1 MSLSP
6 HCSVPN
12 STCVHGVESSGRRKC
27 IGRSLPAC
35 SFIVC
40 FGHIPRL
47 RHAKFPVWRTALVI
61 RTGTYESLPMADRIG
76 HNDGDVLSF
85 RMANRIGQK
94 DWAGTYDSLPMADL
108 HWSKRWGRVKFP
120 IAKMIIVYFYT
131 RVYVFVVLL
140 LVCSAF
146 SPRREA
152 GHF

>member
-1 MSLSP
+1 
-6 HCSVPN
+6 
-12 STCVHGVESSGRRKC
+12 
-27 IGRSLPAC
+27 
-35 SFIVC
+35 
-40 FGHIPRL
+40 
-47 RHAKFPVWRTALVI
+47 
-61 RTGTYESLPMADRIG
+61 MADRIG